1 MKRRRLCICVLLAL
15 ACVRP
20 SSTRAAPP
28 GAHAPVVHNERFRLA
43 LERAAH
49 LPHLNALVI
58 ARDGA
63 VQAEQSFRGPGLDTP
78 VPIKSISKSVI
89 SALVGIAIEQG
100 KLQGVDQ
107 TIAGFF
113 PTFIKTDSD
122 PRLHKIT
129 IGQLLSMQSGLIR
142 TSGPAYAAWV
152 NSKNWVRYIL
162 NAPML
167 AEPGGEMV
175 YSTGNSH
182 LLSAILTRATGKSTF
197 AFARDALAKPLGIEL
212 SAWQRDPQG
221 IFMGGNQMQMSAHA
235 LVKLGE
241 LYRNRGVHGDKQV
254 IPAAWIDATLTPR
267 CRSIFSGQL
276 YGYGWF
282 IATVADQPLFFAW
295 GYGGQFIFV
304 LPELRL
310 TVVTTS
316 VSDGPRDFEHLGAIF
331 ELLRETIV
339 PSAATDT

>member
-1 MKRRRLCICVLLAL
+1 MKRRDLCSCLLLAL
-15 ACVRP
+15 IGLGP
-20 SSTRAAPP
+20 SGTRAAP
-28 GAHAPVVHNERFRLA
+28 ATARSPVIHNERFRLA
-43 LERAAH
+43 LERAAQ
-49 LPHLNALVI
+49 LPHLNALII
-58 ARDGA
+58 ARAGEI
-63 VQAEQSFRGPGLDTP
+63 QAEQSFRGPGLDTP

-89 SALVGIAIEQG
+89 SALVGIAIAQG
-100 KLQGVDQ
+100 KLQGVEQ
-107 TIAGFF
+107 PIASFF
-113 PTFIKTDSD
+113 PSYIKNNSD

-129 IGQLLSMQSGLIR
+129 LGHLLSMQSGLIR

-162 NAPML
+162 SAPMI
-167 AEPGGEMV
+167 AEPGGDMV

-182 LLSAILTRATGKSTF
+182 LLSAILTRATGKSTYQL
-197 AFARDALAKPLGIEL
+197 ARDALAKPLGIEL

-235 LVKLGE
+235 LLKLGE
-241 LYRNRGVHGDKQV
+241 LYRNRGMHGDRQV
-254 IPAAWIDATLTPR
+254 VPAAWIDATLTPR

-304 LPELRL
+304 LPELKL

-316 VSDGPRDFEHLGAIF
+316 QSDGPRDFEHLAAIF

>member
-1 MKRRRLCICVLLAL
+1 MLVLVCA
-15 ACVRP
+15 RP
-20 SSTRAAPP
+20 ASTRAAPAT
-28 GAHAPVVHNERFRLA
+28 AHAPWVHNERFRLA
-43 LERAAH
+43 LERAAL
-49 LPHLNALVI
+49 LPHLQALII
-58 ARDGA
+58 ARDG
-63 VQAEQSFRGPGLDTP
+63 VIQAEQSFRGPSLDTP

-100 KLQGVDQ
+100 KLPGVDQ
-107 TIAGFF
+107 PIASFF
-113 PTFIKTDSD
+113 PSYIKPSSDS
-122 PRLHKIT
+122 RLHKIT
-129 IGQLLSMQSGLIR
+129 VGHLLTMQSGLIR

-162 NAPML
+162 AAPMI
-167 AEPGGEMV
+167 AEPGGDMV

-197 AFARDALAKPLGIEL
+197 AFARDALARPLGIEL
-212 SAWQRDPQG
+212 APWQRDPQG
-221 IFMGGNQMQMSAHA
+221 VFMGGNQMQMSAHA

-241 LYRNRGVHGDKQV
+241 LYRNRGVHADRQLV
-254 IPAAWIDATLTPR
+254 PAAWIDASLTPR
-267 CRSIFSGQL
+267 CRSMFSGQL

-282 IATVADQPLFFAW
+282 IASVADQPLYFAW

-304 LPELRL
+304 LPGLKL

-316 VSDGPRDFEHLGAIF
+316 QSDGPRDFEHLGAIF

-339 PSAATDT
+339 PSAVYDI